1 MIFKEDS
8 KKTQLCLF
16 KFTKKIQYVK
26 IIIGDNME
34 GLYLP
39 ICSVFFSLLLCII
52 YFSKKRIDLLENKVY
67 SVMLISSLIDSI
79 LVTILQY
86 LAVDGITNK
95 ENIIIQI
102 FNKIDFITLIIISSC
117 ILVYTLFIT
126 IQKAKAN
133 SSKVLKIAFISNFVI
148 SLIILFGNVKAITDG
163 VRTSITGS
171 AATITYIFAG
181 IYLVT
186 SIIIVLLNHKKRD
199 KRHIPIYSMIGIC
212 LTLIIFYNINP
223 YLIIISITLT
233 FLNFI
238 MYFTIENPDMKMI
251 NELEIAKEKAE
262 QANAA
267 KTDFL
272 SSMSHEIRTPL
283 NAIVGFSE
291 AIGDATSLEEAQENA
306 KDIVTASQ
314 TLLELVNGILNISKI
329 EANKMEIVNTEY
341 DLAQECDDLVKL
353 VKPRI
358 GEKPIELRYYM
369 APDIPPVLYGDKG
382 KIKEIITNILINA
395 VKYTEEGYI
404 DLRVSCINKNNNSA
418 LVISVEDSGRGIKP
432 ENISKLFNK
441 FERNEEDKNTTI
453 EGAGLGLAITK
464 KLVEMMGGKIIVQS
478 VYGSGSKFT
487 IYIQQKIVNKPSLT
501 PKLKQIDENLTFEGK
516 RILVVDDNIL
526 NVKVVE
532 TILKKLKPTIEF
544 CESGPECIDKIKNG
558 EQYDLILL
566 DDMMPKV
573 TGTETLQQLREI
585 PEFKTKVVVLTA
597 NAITGSKEKYIEIG
611 FDDYLS
617 KPIEK
622 SELQR
627 VLKKFLNNEYEES
640 KFDPIPEE
648 LYDISDTIVE
658 RINSEDITKE

>member
-1 MIFKEDS
+1 MS
-8 KKTQLCLF
+8 N
-16 KFTKKIQYVK
+16 
-26 IIIGDNME
+26 III
-34 GLYLP
+34 
-39 ICSVFFSLLLCII
+39 ITISIAITIILLCA
-52 YFSKKRIDLLENKVY
+52 YFSKENVKNSETKIYSTLLCVNLAFNITAALTFLMASIPKLNPCVGIFQKLYMIE
-67 SVMLISSLIDSI
+67 MLFMII
-79 LVTILQY
+79 LMYTY
-86 LAVDGITNK
+86 NA
-95 ENIIIQI
+95 QI
-102 FNKIDFITLIIISSC
+102 IDFDDKTKLKVSKIS
-117 ILVYTLFIT
+117 
-126 IQKAKAN
+126 
-133 SSKVLKIAFISNFVI
+133 
-148 SLIILFGNVKAITDG
+148 
-163 VRTSITGS
+163 
-171 AATITYIFAG
+171 TYMA
-181 IYLVT
+181 
-186 SIIIVLLNHKKRD
+186 
-199 KRHIPIYSMIGIC
+199 
-212 LTLIIFYNINP
+212 
-223 YLIIISITLT
+223 IIISILILASPITVIIDNGLIDNTGMAYNIMLISTIIYFILTLIYSIRLFIRNKNELNKNIPFIILLILYVIGIVLRSYTPEIWFENIFFSLT
-233 FLNFI
+233 FLI
-238 MYFTIENPDMKMI
+238 MYFTIENPDVKML
-251 NELEIAKEKAE
+251 NKLEIAKDKAE

-291 AIGDATSLEEAQENA
+291 AIGDASTLEEAQENA
-306 KDIVTASQ
+306 KDIVTASN

-341 DLAQECDDLVKL
+341 DLTQECDDLVKL
-353 VKPRI
+353 IKPRI
-358 GEKPIELRYYM
+358 GEKPIELRYYV
-369 APDIPPVLYGDKG
+369 APDIPSVLYGDKG
-382 KIKEIITNILINA
+382 KIKEIITNIMVNA

-404 DLRVSCINKNNNSA
+404 DLRVTCINKGNNSA

-501 PKLKQIDENLTFEGK
+501 PKLKQMDDNLSFEGK

-544 CESGPECIDKIKNG
+544 CESGPECVEKVKNG

-573 TGTETLQQLREI
+573 TGTETLQSLREI

-622 SELQR
+622 PELQR
-627 VLKKFLNNEYEES
+627 VLKKFLNNDYEES
-640 KFDPIPEE
+640 SAFDPIPEE
-648 LYDISDTIVE
+648 LYNISDTIVE
-658 RINSEDITKE
+658 RINNEETTKE

>member
-1 MIFKEDS
+1 MS
-8 KKTQLCLF
+8 N
-16 KFTKKIQYVK
+16 
-26 IIIGDNME
+26 III
-34 GLYLP
+34 
-39 ICSVFFSLLLCII
+39 ITISIAITIILLCA
-52 YFSKKRIDLLENKVY
+52 YFSKENVKNSETKIYSTLLCVNLAFNITAALTFLMASIPKLNPCVGIFQKLYMIE
-67 SVMLISSLIDSI
+67 MLFMII
-79 LVTILQY
+79 LMYTY
-86 LAVDGITNK
+86 NA
-95 ENIIIQI
+95 QI
-102 FNKIDFITLIIISSC
+102 IDFDDKTKLKVSKIS
-117 ILVYTLFIT
+117 
-126 IQKAKAN
+126 
-133 SSKVLKIAFISNFVI
+133 
-148 SLIILFGNVKAITDG
+148 
-163 VRTSITGS
+163 
-171 AATITYIFAG
+171 TYMA
-181 IYLVT
+181 
-186 SIIIVLLNHKKRD
+186 
-199 KRHIPIYSMIGIC
+199 
-212 LTLIIFYNINP
+212 
-223 YLIIISITLT
+223 IIISILILASPITVIIDNGLIDNTGMAYNIMLISTIIYFILTLIYSIRLFIRNKNELNKNIPFIILLILYVIGIVLRSYTPEIWFENIFFSLT
-233 FLNFI
+233 FLI
-238 MYFTIENPDMKMI
+238 MYFTIENPDVKML
-251 NELEIAKEKAE
+251 NKLEIAKDKAE

-291 AIGDATSLEEAQENA
+291 AIGDASTLEEAQENA
-306 KDIVTASQ
+306 KDIVTASN

-341 DLAQECDDLVKL
+341 DLTQECDDLVKL
-353 VKPRI
+353 IKPRI
-358 GEKPIELRYYM
+358 GEKPIELRYYV
-369 APDIPPVLYGDKG
+369 APDIPSVLYGDKG
-382 KIKEIITNILINA
+382 KIKEIITNIMVNA

-404 DLRVSCINKNNNSA
+404 DLRVTCINKGNNSA

-501 PKLKQIDENLTFEGK
+501 PKLKQMDDNLSFEGK

-544 CESGPECIDKIKNG
+544 CESGPECVEKIKNG

-573 TGTETLQQLREI
+573 TGTETLQLLREI

-622 SELQR
+622 PELQR
-627 VLKKFLNNEYEES
+627 VLKKFLNNDYEES
-640 KFDPIPEE
+640 SAFDPIPEE
-648 LYDISDTIVE
+648 LYNISDTIVE
-658 RINSEDITKE
+658 RINNEETTKE

>member
-1 MIFKEDS
+1 M
-8 KKTQLCLF
+8 QAVR
-16 KFTKKIQYVK
+16 QYRVLQTFPLNGITTLENTL
-26 IIIGDNME
+26 III
-34 GLYLP
+34 
-39 ICSVFFSLLLCII
+39 I
-52 YFSKKRIDLLENKVY
+52 
-67 SVMLISSLIDSI
+67 
-79 LVTILQY
+79 
-86 LAVDGITNK
+86 
-95 ENIIIQI
+95 
-102 FNKIDFITLIIISSC
+102 NKIDFITLITISSC

-126 IQKAKAN
+126 IKKAKEN

-148 SLIILFGNVKAITDG
+148 SLMILFGNVKAITDG

-181 IYLVT
+181 VYLVT
-186 SIIIVLLNHKKRD
+186 SIIIALLNHKKRD

-306 KDIVTASQ
+306 KDIVTASN
-314 TLLELVNGILNISKI
+314 TLLELVNGILNISRI

-341 DLAQECDDLVKL
+341 DLTQECNDLIKL
-353 VKPRI
+353 IKPRI
-358 GEKPIELRYYM
+358 GEKPIELRYYI

-382 KIKEIITNILINA
+382 KIKEIITNILVNA
-395 VKYTEEGYI
+395 VKYTEDGYI

-487 IYIQQKIVNKPSLT
+487 IYLQQKIINKPSIS
-501 PKLKQIDENLTFEGK
+501 PKLKQLDENLSFEGK

-544 CESGPECIDKIKNG
+544 CESGPECVDKIKSG

-573 TGTETLQQLREI
+573 TGTETLQLLREL
-585 PEFKTKVVVLTA
+585 PDFKTKVVVLTA

-622 SELQR
+622 PELQR
-627 VLKKFLNNEYEES
+627 VLKKFLNSEYEES

-648 LYDISDTIVE
+648 LYTISDTIVE
-658 RINSEDITKE
+658 RINSEEITKE

>member
-1 MIFKEDS
+1 MS
-8 KKTQLCLF
+8 N
-16 KFTKKIQYVK
+16 
-26 IIIGDNME
+26 III
-34 GLYLP
+34 
-39 ICSVFFSLLLCII
+39 ITISIAITIILLCA
-52 YFSKKRIDLLENKVY
+52 YFSKENVKNSETKIYSTLLCVNLAFNITAALTFLMASIPKLNPCVGIFQKLYMIE
-67 SVMLISSLIDSI
+67 MLFMII
-79 LVTILQY
+79 LMYTY
-86 LAVDGITNK
+86 NA
-95 ENIIIQI
+95 QI
-102 FNKIDFITLIIISSC
+102 IDFDDKTKLKVSKIS
-117 ILVYTLFIT
+117 
-126 IQKAKAN
+126 
-133 SSKVLKIAFISNFVI
+133 
-148 SLIILFGNVKAITDG
+148 
-163 VRTSITGS
+163 
-171 AATITYIFAG
+171 TYMA
-181 IYLVT
+181 
-186 SIIIVLLNHKKRD
+186 
-199 KRHIPIYSMIGIC
+199 
-212 LTLIIFYNINP
+212 
-223 YLIIISITLT
+223 IIISILILASPITVIIDNGLIDNTGMAYNIMLISTIIYFILTLIYSIRLFIRNKNELNKNIPFIILLILYVIGIVLRSYTPEIWFENIFFSLT
-233 FLNFI
+233 FLI
-238 MYFTIENPDMKMI
+238 MYFTIENPDVKML
-251 NELEIAKEKAE
+251 NKLEIAKDKAE

-291 AIGDATSLEEAQENA
+291 AIGDASTLEEAQENA
-306 KDIVTASQ
+306 KDIVTASN

-341 DLAQECDDLVKL
+341 DLTQECDDLVKL
-353 VKPRI
+353 IKPRI
-358 GEKPIELRYYM
+358 GEKPIELRYYV
-369 APDIPPVLYGDKG
+369 APDIPSVLYGDKG
-382 KIKEIITNILINA
+382 KIKEIITNIMVNA

-404 DLRVSCINKNNNSA
+404 DLRVTCINKGNNSA

-501 PKLKQIDENLTFEGK
+501 PKLKQMDDNLSFEGK

-544 CESGPECIDKIKNG
+544 CESGPECVEKIKNG

-573 TGTETLQQLREI
+573 TGTETLQSLREI

-622 SELQR
+622 PELQR
-627 VLKKFLNNEYEES
+627 VLKKFLNNDYEES
-640 KFDPIPEE
+640 SAFDPIPEE
-648 LYDISDTIVE
+648 LYNISDTIVE
-658 RINSEDITKE
+658 RINNEETTKE